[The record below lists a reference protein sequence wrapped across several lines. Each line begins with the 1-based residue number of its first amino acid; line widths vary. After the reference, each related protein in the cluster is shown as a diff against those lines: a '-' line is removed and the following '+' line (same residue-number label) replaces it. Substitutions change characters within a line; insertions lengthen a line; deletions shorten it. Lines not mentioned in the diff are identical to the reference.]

1 MSKNYPRTSY
11 ELICQAV
18 NGDDIAIEEVLDF
31 YDSYISKL
39 PQRPIVC
46 ENGKVSMIVD
56 VKLKGK
62 IQSAV
67 MRAIFKFDFSRAK

>member
-1 MSKNYPRTSY
+1 MSKKYPRPSS

-18 NGDDIAIEEVLDF
+18 NGNEMAIKEVLDF

-39 PQRPIVC
+39 SQRPIVC
-46 ENGKVSMIVD
+46 ESGKVSMIVD